1 MVGDRMNLTQISSVL
16 TYNIH
21 IQWVSLLSHF
31 MHEEKKT
38 LRVGQQNNKLTICQQ
53 QSVCIETA
61 LHSAGRWIG
70 LLPKRDKKLTS

>member
-31 MHEEKKT
+31 MHEEKKNPQSRT
-38 LRVGQQNNKLTICQQ
+38 AEQQTYYL
-53 QSVCIETA
+53 
-61 LHSAGRWIG
+61 SAAV
-70 LLPKRDKKLTS
+70 SMY